1 MKRTLLIF
9 AFCAVAAMIV
19 FAGLGYSG
27 VIDMKQRHA
36 SMIPDGAVPH
46 GGKEKPIIDQ
56 TTGSARR

>member
-9 AFCAVAAMIV
+9 AACAVAAVIV

-46 GGKEKPIIDQ
+46 GGKEKPILDQ